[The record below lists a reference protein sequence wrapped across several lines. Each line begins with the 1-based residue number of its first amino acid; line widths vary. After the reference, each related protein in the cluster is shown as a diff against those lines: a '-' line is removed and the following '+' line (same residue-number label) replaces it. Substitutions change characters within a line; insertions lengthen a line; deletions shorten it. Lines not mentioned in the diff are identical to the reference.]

1 MPEEKYLGVM
11 DRIHDLSKKC
21 STGEVSKESFEKAV
35 EAEFKKLESKAFYLG
50 ITATLMVLFAIF
62 VFIKLFPGAF
72 LVLKY

>member
-21 STGEVSKESFEKAV
+21 ASGEVSKESFEKAV
-35 EAEFKKLESKAFYLG
+35 EAEFKKLESRAFYIGISVTILG
-50 ITATLMVLFAIF
+50 LLAIF